1 MPELSSSGS
10 IPSLIGLNLTALG
23 FGPAILDFMPFNG
36 TESIDPSADEVC
48 VLPCSL
54 IRPIVEESL
63 ESP

>member
-23 FGPAILDFMPFNG
+23 FGLAILDFIPFNG
-36 TESIDPSADEVC
+36 TESIDPSADEVL
-48 VLPCSL
+48 VLPGS
-54 IRPIVEESL
+54 IAGTFVGETR